1 MISALKRMSL
11 KIQITFMTI
20 FFCLVCIL
28 SVASSSIYQTKKA
41 LLDLSVE
48 QLSSMS
54 KVISTKTSDYFNE
67 ITIYTDILSKDRLIE
82 GLFIAF
88 EGSFYGGAFSS
99 DKDQQIMTA
108 NYQANYKTYGERV
121 KSMVHNYKLNSIF
134 LISINGQILMNSNVD
149 NGYHFLGRNLLKGE
163 LKDSALA
170 KCYTDAMASKNGEKF
185 FADFAF
191 YKTSDDIHSFLCQK
205 SFAEF
210 NHADEGINKGD
221 TLGVIVTEIDQALI
235 SGFLSL
241 REGMGETGQMF
252 LVGNDQKLRSNKF
265 LNSEKFNVKNSI
277 TNNISIDSKTV
288 IAALEGKNGFDTIL
302 NMQGKEVLSVYSPLS
317 VFGQKWAF
325 IAEKSVPEILKP
337 VNETIKVIVYISLGL
352 FVLVLCI
359 VWYSTI
365 IISRPITKSNLV
377 LENVSNNVAHKAS
390 DVKNYSIN
398 LGNSAGGLASSIQ
411 ETVSTMEEITQMVNK
426 NLEHVELST
435 KMSESS
441 QGAANEGLN
450 IVNQLQGAMSDI
462 NGTNEKISEEMQE
475 LGTQMEEIIKVIEE
489 IGTKTSVINDIVF
502 QTKLLSF
509 NASVEAARAGEHGKG
524 FAVVAEEVGN
534 LASASGKAANEI
546 SNMLHESVVK
556 VQDIVTSSKNRIG
569 NVTQEGKSKIQ
580 FGLSVATKCDE
591 QLRMILENVS
601 RVHNTIT
608 EVKHASNEQATGIRE
623 VSLAMQQ
630 LDQISND
637 TQQISTD
644 VLKIA
649 NDLNLSS
656 SELGHVVVTFKG
668 IVEGYKHPSSVDTN
682 IEDNSAEA
690 SELSQ
695 AS

>member
-1 MISALKRMSL
+1 MISLLTKRGLKL
-11 KIQITFMTI
+11 QITLMTT
-20 FFCLVCIL
+20 FFCLICIL
-28 SVASSSIYQTKKA
+28 VVATIGVMQSKKA
-41 LLDLSVE
+41 LLNLSVE
-48 QLSSMS
+48 QLN
-54 KVISTKTSDYFNE
+54 STGKMVSVKTSEYFSE
-67 ITIYTDILSKDRLIE
+67 LVIFTDILSRDRLIE

-88 EGSFYGGAFSS
+88 EGAFYGGAFST
-99 DKDQQIMTA
+99 DKDEKIITNAYLSNDKLYGDRVRKTA
-108 NYQANYKTYGERV
+108 KNYKMS
-121 KSMVHNYKLNSIF
+121 SMMLA
-134 LISINGQILMNSNVD
+134 SINGQIIMNSFADANY
-149 NGYHFLGRNLLKGE
+149 NFLGRSLTKGQ
-163 LKDSALA
+163 LKDSAIA
-170 KCYTDAMASKNGEKF
+170 KCFKDALGAASDKVF
-185 FADFAF
+185 FADYQA
-191 YKTSDDIHSFLCQK
+191 YITSGNVHSFLCQK
-205 SFAEF
+205 SLAEF
-210 NHADEGINKGD
+210 DHADEGIKKGD
-221 TLGVIVTEIDQALI
+221 VLGVVITEVNQQHIN
-235 SGFLSL
+235 SFLSS
-241 REGMGETGQMF
+241 REGMGLTGQIF
-252 LVGNDQKLRSNKF
+252 LVGSDFKLRSDKF
-265 LNSEKFNVKNSI
+265 INTEKYNVKNSM
-277 TNNISIDSKTV
+277 TNGVLVQSESIKSALLGNTGNMMIIDDSG
-288 IAALEGKNGFDTIL
+288 IE
-302 NMQGKEVLSVYSPLS
+302 ELSVFRQLEI
-317 VFGQKWAF
+317 FGQKWAF
-325 IAEKSVPEILKP
+325 IAEKETAEILIP
-337 VNETIKVIVYISLGL
+337 VKKTINVIGLVSIGL
-352 FVLVLCI
+352 FIIVLGI
-359 VWYSTI
+359 VWYSTVV
-365 IISRPITKSNLV
+365 ISKPISVSNLV
-377 LENVSNNVAHKAS
+377 LDNVSNNVAQKAS
-390 DVKNYSIN
+390 VMKNYSIN

-426 NLEHVELST
+426 NLENVELST

-441 QGAANEGLN
+441 QGAANEGLH

-475 LGTQMEEIIKVIEE
+475 LGTQMGEIIKVIEE
-489 IGTKTSVINDIVF
+489 IGAKTSVINDIVF

-556 VQDIVTSSKNRIG
+556 VQDIVNSSKNRIG

-580 FGLSVATKCDE
+580 FGLNVATKCDE

-623 VSLAMQQ
+623 VSMAMQQ

-656 SELGHVVVTFKG
+656 SELGNVVVTFKG
-668 IVEGYKHPSSVDTN
+668 IVEGYKKSTSIN
-682 IEDNSAEA
+682 LSLEDKSDDA